1 MKHPLVI
8 GLIVALATA
17 PAFAQETIVN
27 PAINPETIAALQQKI
42 ASLETQLGEA
52 KEFVS
57 ARKPELIDLSTKIE
71 NADADTQ
78 RIIDDLKA
86 LVDEFKTGSDIQMA
100 VERSMQ
106 DVKAYI
112 DEFRAGSEAQQAAAA
127 QLRDALVSMEETD
140 ADRNELV
147 GKALT
152 EIRRLEAMKKDL
164 VALRIAG
171 AFVAMAE
178 LYDKMVQEFEVT
190 VNATIDVSNSL
201 ENITQLPV
209 Q

>member
-8 GLIVALATA
+8 GLMVALATA